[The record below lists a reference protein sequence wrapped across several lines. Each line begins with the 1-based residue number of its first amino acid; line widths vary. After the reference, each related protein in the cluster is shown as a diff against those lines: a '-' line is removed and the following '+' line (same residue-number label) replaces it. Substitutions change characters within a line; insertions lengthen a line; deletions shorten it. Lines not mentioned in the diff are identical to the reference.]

1 VVNEVIIDL
10 LSGGSLPC
18 GFAGGIRCLS
28 LWGFCPVF
36 SDCHLMSDI

>member
-18 GFAGGIRCLS
+18 GFAGGNPLLVCVGVLS
-28 LWGFCPVF
+28 GFQ
-36 SDCHLMSDI
+36 